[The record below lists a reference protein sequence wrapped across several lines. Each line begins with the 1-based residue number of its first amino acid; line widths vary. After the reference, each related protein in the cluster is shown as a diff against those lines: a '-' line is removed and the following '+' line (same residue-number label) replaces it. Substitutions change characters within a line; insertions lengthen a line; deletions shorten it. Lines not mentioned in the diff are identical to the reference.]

1 MTRNFCLFLKRV
13 NLTRTFLQKVFM
25 PITSRFKTEDAVFR
39 ILDEENADDTV
50 SDDEPEMVND
60 SSVMTIKLLFF
71 IYRKNKAVIFL

>member
-1 MTRNFCLFLKRV
+1 
-13 NLTRTFLQKVFM
+13 M
-25 PITSRFKTEDAVFR
+25 PITSQFKTEDAVFR